1 MFLSERAGHSSCSG
15 VTILM
20 EANYITSAAR
30 PDQFQDWIYPE
41 IVFLG
46 RSNCGKSSLLNAV
59 LNSKSLARVS
69 SSPGRTQM
77 VNFFSLSP
85 QKGQML
91 IFADLPGWGYNKAAK
106 EIQKLWD
113 DLLMAYLERPQIK
126 DLLVLIDVRR
136 EFLAHELE
144 FIRKLS
150 TRASVSCVLT
160 KADKLKPNELAVI
173 EKQTHALFDSQNL
186 KVSNIFVVSSLKK
199 KGIDELRNFLFRH
212 LSLSR

>member
-1 MFLSERAGHSSCSG
+1 
-15 VTILM
+15 M

-30 PDQFQDWIYPE
+30 ADQFMDWNYPE

-69 SSPGRTQM
+69 SSPGRTRM

-91 IFADLPGWGYNKAAK
+91 ILADLPGWGYNEAAK
-106 EIQKLWD
+106 DIQRLWD
-113 DLLMAYLERPQIK
+113 DLLENYLKRTQIK

-136 EFLAHELE
+136 DFVPYELD
-144 FIRKLS
+144 FISKLS
-150 TRASVSCVLT
+150 KRASVSVVLT
-160 KADKLKPNELAVI
+160 KADKLSTSELTRI
-173 EKQTHALFDSQNL
+173 EKQTQAFLSE
-186 KVSNIFVVSSLKK
+186 KKVPVSNIFVVSSLKK

-212 LSLSR
+212 LTLNSNPQ